1 MDRAISPSIFFM
13 KTNTLSILSIKKIK
27 KNLTVL
33 ILLLILLL
41 TLLLTLL
48 ILPISSADVFYDY
61 EHKPTVCN
69 YCHVE
74 KGFSI
79 GYYNDENTCD
89 NCHNIKDNIPNLEQT
104 HSNVCNR
111 CHTTPSNDEEYHNIH
126 KGVDCTRCHGAG
138 ILPVKPPTGITN
150 CAACHGAIFS
160 SGSDGIH
167 VIHKARLE
175 EICSNCHGTRPSY
188 NPSGITELKSASS
201 DVGKGIVEGFSEE
214 VDKINKKVYAKVIDY
229 KRYTLYEIF
238 KVIFSIFH

>member
-1 MDRAISPSIFFM
+1 M
-13 KTNTLSILSIKKIK
+13 KAKALSILSSTITVISIISM
-27 KNLTVL
+27 TIMMVL
-33 ILLLILLL
+33 ILLTIV
-41 TLLLTLL
+41 
-48 ILPISSADVFYDY
+48 SNADVFYDY
-61 EHKPTVCN
+61 DHKPTVCN

-79 GYYNDENTCD
+79 GSYSDENSCD
-89 NCHNIKDNIPNLEQT
+89 NCHNIKDNIPNLERE

-111 CHTTPSNDEEYHNIH
+111 CHTAPSNDEEYHNIH
-126 KGVDCTRCHGAG
+126 KGVDCTRCHGTG
-138 ILPVKPPTGITN
+138 VLPVKPPTGIIN

-160 SGSDGIH
+160 NGGDGIH
-167 VIHKARLE
+167 IIHKSRLE
-175 EICSNCHGTRPSY
+175 EICSKCHGTRPSY

-201 DVGKGIVEGFSEE
+201 VGETGGVIEGFSKE